1 MFKELFPMAAKG
13 AFSLL
18 LSADEGSGLMTVVV
32 VPKTSD
38 GGKDVPALAMPL
50 KLTATAEEL
59 DAGFVHA
66 LASYATRRT
75 SLDEQVAATN
85 EVLDAARAASVK
97 KGAEAVTK
105 AGAKSTTRTAARP
118 VADAGD
124 AEHDDDDDGEGSAVH
139 GASTLAQ
146 TPVDNAP
153 KAATPAGG
161 SGMPDLFG
169 A

>member
-13 AFSLL
+13 PFSLL

-38 GGKDVPALAMPL
+38 SGKDVPALAMPL

-59 DAGFVHA
+59 DAGFVQA

-105 AGAKSTTRTAARP
+105 AGAKPAPRTSARP
-118 VADAGD
+118 VAGAGD
-124 AEHDDDDDGEGSAVH
+124 AEHDDDDGEGSAVDD
-139 GASTLAQ
+139 ALAPALVGNEPKAE
-146 TPVDNAP
+146 TPV
-153 KAATPAGG
+153 GG
-161 SGMPDLFG
+161 AGMPDLFG

>member
-18 LSADEGSGLMTVVV
+18 LSADEGSSLMTVVV

-38 GGKDVPALAMPL
+38 SGKDVPALAMPL

-59 DAGFVHA
+59 DAGFVQA

-118 VADAGD
+118 VTDAGD
-124 AEHDDDDDGEGSAVH
+124 AEHDDDDGDGSAVD
-139 GASTLAQ
+139 GASTPA
-146 TPVDNAP
+146 PVDTEP
-153 KAATPAGG
+153 KAATPVGG
-161 SGMPDLFG
+161 AGMPDLFG

>member
-1 MFKELFPMAAKG
+1 
-13 AFSLL
+13 
-18 LSADEGSGLMTVVV
+18 
-32 VPKTSD
+32 
-38 GGKDVPALAMPL
+38 MPL

-59 DAGFVHA
+59 DAGFVQA

-105 AGAKSTTRTAARP
+105 AGAKSAPRTAARP

-124 AEHDDDDDGEGSAVH
+124 AEHDDDDDGEGSAVD
-139 GASTLAQ
+139 GASTPA
-146 TPVDNAP
+146 PVGNEP
-153 KAATPAGG
+153 KAATPMGG
-161 SGMPDLFG
+161 VGVPDLFG

>member
-13 AFSLL
+13 SFSLL

-38 GGKDVPALAMPL
+38 SGKDVPALAMPL

-59 DAGFVHA
+59 DAGFVQA

-105 AGAKSTTRTAARP
+105 AGAKSAPRTAARP

-124 AEHDDDDDGEGSAVH
+124 ADHDDDGDGSAVD
-139 GASTLAQ
+139 GASTPV
-146 TPVDNAP
+146 PVDNEP
-153 KAATPAGG
+153 KAATPVGG
-161 SGMPDLFG
+161 AGMPDLFG

>member
-13 AFSLL
+13 PFSLL
-18 LSADEGSGLMTVVV
+18 LSADESSGLMTVVV

-38 GGKDVPALAMPL
+38 SGRDVPALAMPL

-59 DAGFVHA
+59 EAGFVQA

-105 AGAKSTTRTAARP
+105 AGAKAAPRASARP
-118 VADAGD
+118 VAGAGN
-124 AEHDDDDDGEGSAVH
+124 AEHDDDGDGSAVEE
-139 GASTLAQ
+139 ASTPASGDTETKAT
-146 TPVDNAP
+146 TPVGG
-153 KAATPAGG
+153 AGV
-161 SGMPDLFG
+161 PDLFG

>member
-13 AFSLL
+13 PFSLL
-18 LSADEGSGLMTVVV
+18 LSADESSGLMTVVV

-38 GGKDVPALAMPL
+38 SGKDVPALAMPL

-59 DAGFVHA
+59 DAGFVQA

-97 KGAEAVTK
+97 KGAEAVSK
-105 AGAKSTTRTAARP
+105 AGAKSAPRTATRP

-124 AEHDDDDDGEGSAVH
+124 AEHDDDDGEVGAVDD
-139 GASTLAQ
+139 ASTSAQ
-146 TPVDNAP
+146 APVANEQ
-153 KAATPAGG
+153 KAATPVGG
-161 SGMPDLFG
+161 AGMPDLFG

>member
-1 MFKELFPMAAKG
+1 MFKELFPMAAKS

-38 GGKDVPALAMPL
+38 SGKDVPALAMPL

-59 DAGFVHA
+59 DAGFVQA
-66 LASYATRRT
+66 LDSYATRRT

-118 VADAGD
+118 VTDAGD
-124 AEHDDDDDGEGSAVH
+124 AEHDDDDGDGSAVD
-139 GASTLAQ
+139 GASKPA
-146 TPVDNAP
+146 PVDTEP
-153 KAATPAGG
+153 KAATPVGG
-161 SGMPDLFG
+161 AGMPDLFG

>member
-13 AFSLL
+13 PFSLL

-38 GGKDVPALAMPL
+38 SGKDVPALAMPL

-59 DAGFVHA
+59 DAGFVQA

-97 KGAEAVTK
+97 KGAEAVSK
-105 AGAKSTTRTAARP
+105 AGAKSAPRTAARP
-118 VADAGD
+118 VGD
-124 AEHDDDDDGEGSAVH
+124 AEHDDDDGEVSAVDD
-139 GASTLAQ
+139 ASTPAQ
-146 TPVDNAP
+146 APVANGP
-153 KAATPAGG
+153 KAATPVGG
-161 SGMPDLFG
+161 AGMPDLFG

>member
-32 VPKTSD
+32 VPRTSD
-38 GGKDVPALAMPL
+38 TGKDVPALAMPL

-59 DAGFVHA
+59 DAGFVQA

-85 EVLDAARAASVK
+85 EVLDAARTASVK

-118 VADAGD
+118 LADAGD
-124 AEHDDDDDGEGSAVH
+124 AEHDDDDGDGSA
-139 GASTLAQ
+139 GDGTSTPA
-146 TPVDNAP
+146 PADSGP
-153 KAATPAGG
+153 KAAAPVGG
-161 SGMPDLFG
+161 AGMPDLFG